1 MLRLRF
7 PLNYFLSYKS
17 AGERFA
23 CLGTRSAQGLVLA
36 VLSVAIPAR
45 AAAVPTTTI
54 IGISS
59 SSGPVTSVAA
69 DTIVT
74 LTATVK
80 AGGVAAA
87 PGLVTFCA
95 ATASRC
101 ADAAVYGTV
110 PLIHSGPAA
119 GTATLKMA
127 FGAGSHSV
135 KAVLAS
141 THNYQ
146 SSTSSTVTFSVT
158 DIPTTTALQTAGTYS
173 LHATVVGNAKS
184 TVGPTGTITVADLT
198 KGNTSLGSAS
208 LGPSTPGQ
216 SFVQGTSMTLPQDI
230 EDIATGDFNGDGRQD
245 LAFAMGTNNSILI
258 ALGNGDGTFQP
269 LVHYVVYGQA
279 VGIAV
284 GDFNQDGALDLA
296 VALTYSRQVD
306 ILFGNGDGTFFV
318 GASASTGADPY
329 TLVAADFNEDGIL
342 DLAVANIADATYSI
356 LLGNGDGSFT
366 PAAAVASGVA
376 AGYVA
381 QIADLNGD
389 GHLDIFATNGFY
401 GYTVLLGNGDGTF
414 RSRSFLPPAGTYTQY
429 GGSVVGDFN
438 GDGIP
443 DVVIEDLYDYLILLL
458 GNGDGTFTQQSS
470 TIPVGGGPRLM
481 TSADLNR
488 DGKLDVILAD
498 GTWGGLG
505 EDAVQL
511 FYGNGD
517 GTFTQATVPDAP
529 SFVNI
534 PAVADFNGDGFP
546 DIIVGNAGEL
556 TQPKIVTADI
566 FLDHFSQ
573 TATASLSNV
582 CIAGTETH
590 QVQANYPGDDNYQGS
605 SSGPFL
611 LTGSPVATS
620 VTLTS
625 TSASI
630 VYGTPETLT
639 AAVSATTGVPTGT
652 VSFLDGGIPIG
663 SAPLDGT
670 GHAGLTTAALPV
682 GSHSI
687 TASYGGA
694 CPWVAGTSTLLTV
707 QVAKAALSISVT
719 NASRSYGTANPIFTG
734 TISGLIGQDT
744 VTVTYATTATTS
756 SPTGGYP
763 ITATVGSSDAATY
776 AVTVTP
782 GTLTIDKT
790 ASTLTLTAGPNPA
803 LAQSLVSLTAQATS
817 SIAGV
822 PTGTVTF
829 SDGGTVLGTAPLNAA
844 GQANYGTANLS
855 VGTHSVT
862 AAYSG
867 DQNFIDST
875 ASPVAE
881 TIGDCTLKITGSSSQ
896 TVSAGDTATY
906 TFAVTP
912 TTPATLAPV
921 ALAVAGLPA
930 SATFVFSPATV
941 ATGSGTTAVT
951 LTVVA
956 PAQTGA
962 MRRTGKPH
970 ASSFVMAV
978 GLLVLPWGALWS
990 TGKSRNWKALFRLY
1004 SMTAGVLLCLS
1015 QLSGCG
1021 GGSHPTTPTP
1031 SAQSY
1036 NLTVTASSGSSQHS
1050 ATVALTVQ

>member
-1 MLRLRF
+1 M
-7 PLNYFLSYKS
+7 NNFLSCRS

-23 CLGTRSAQGLVLA
+23 FLGIRSVWGLV
-36 VLSVAIPAR
+36 VALLGVAMPAG
-45 AAAVPTTTI
+45 AAAVPTTTVLD
-54 IGISS
+54 ISS
-59 SSGPVTSVAA
+59 LSGPVTSVAA
-69 DTIVT
+69 GTILT

-80 AGGVAAA
+80 AGSAAA
-87 PGLVTFCA
+87 TPGLVTFCD

-101 ADAAVYGTV
+101 VDAAVYGTV

-119 GTATLKMA
+119 GTAILRMA
-127 FGAGSHSV
+127 FGAGSHRV

-158 DIPTTTALQTAGTYS
+158 GIPTTTALQTAGAYS
-173 LHATVVGNAKS
+173 LRATVVGNAKS

-208 LGPSTPGQ
+208 LGSSTPGQ
-216 SFVQGTSMTLPQDI
+216 SFVQGTSMTLPQGI

-245 LAFAMGTNNSILI
+245 LAFAMGTNNSVLV

-284 GDFNQDGALDLA
+284 GDFNQDGVMDLA
-296 VALTYSRQVD
+296 VALTYQRQVE
-306 ILFGNGDGTFFV
+306 ILFGKGDGTFFI
-318 GASASTGADPY
+318 GASANTGADPY
-329 TLVAADFNEDGIL
+329 TLTAADFNEDGIL

-356 LLGNGDGSFT
+356 LLGNGDGTFT
-366 PAAAVASGVA
+366 AAAAVASGVA
-376 AGYVA
+376 ANYVA
-381 QIADLNGD
+381 QIADFNGD
-389 GHLDIFATNGFY
+389 GHLDIFNTNGLF

-414 RSRSFLPPAGTYTQY
+414 SSRSFLPPTGTYTQY
-429 GGSVVGDFN
+429 GGSVAGDFN

-443 DVVIEDLYDYLILLL
+443 DVVLEDLYDYLILLL
-458 GNGDGTFTQQSS
+458 GNGDGTFTQQST

-511 FYGNGD
+511 FYSNGD

-546 DIIVGNAGEL
+546 DIIVGNDGEL
-556 TQPKIVTADI
+556 TQPHVITADI

-573 TATASLSNV
+573 TATASLSNI
-582 CIAGTETH
+582 CIPGTETH

-605 SSGPFL
+605 SSGPIS

-620 VTLTS
+620 VSLTS
-625 TSASI
+625 TSTNI
-630 VYGTPETLT
+630 VYGAPETLT

-652 VSFLDGGIPIG
+652 VTFLDGGISIG
-663 SAPLDGT
+663 SAELDDA
-670 GHAGLTTAALPV
+670 GHASLTTAALPV
-682 GSHSI
+682 GSQAI

-694 CPWVAGTSTLLTV
+694 CPWTAGSSTLLTV
-707 QVAKAALSISVT
+707 QVAKAALSISAA
-719 NASRSYGTANPIFTG
+719 NASRSYGSPNPIFTG

-756 SPTGGYP
+756 SPTGAYP
-763 ITATVGSSDAATY
+763 ITATVGGPDAATY
-776 AVTVTP
+776 AATVTP
-782 GTLTIDKT
+782 GTLTINKT

-803 LAQSLVSLTAQATS
+803 LAQTSVSLTAQATS
-817 SIAGV
+817 STAGV

-829 SDGGTVLGTAPLNAA
+829 SDGGAVLGTAPLDAA
-844 GQANYGTANLS
+844 GKANYGAANLS
-855 VGTHSVT
+855 VGTHTIT

-867 DQNFIDST
+867 DQNFTAST

-881 TIGDCTLKITGSSSQ
+881 TIGDCTLKVTGSSSQ
-896 TVSAGDTATY
+896 TVSAGGTATY

-912 TTPATLAPV
+912 TTPTILAPV

-951 LTVVA
+951 LTVIT

-962 MRRTGKPH
+962 MRGTGNPR
-970 ASSFVMAV
+970 AGSFVMAL

-990 TGKSRNWKALFRLY
+990 IGKNRNRKALFGLY
-1004 SMTAGVLLCLS
+1004 AMTAGALLCLS

-1021 GGSHPTTPTP
+1021 GHPTTPTP
-1031 SAQSY
+1031 SEQSY
-1036 NLTVTASSGSSQHS
+1036 NLSVTASSGSSQHS

>member
-7 PLNYFLSYKS
+7 PLNYFLSCKS

-23 CLGTRSAQGLVLA
+23 CLGIRSARGLVLA
-36 VLSVAIPAR
+36 ALSVAMPAH
-45 AAAVPTTTI
+45 AAAVATTTI
-54 IGISS
+54 LGISS

-69 DTIVT
+69 GTILT

-80 AGGVAAA
+80 AGGIAAT
-87 PGLVTFCA
+87 PGLVTFCD
-95 ATASRC
+95 ATASGC

-119 GTATLKMA
+119 GTATLRMA

-135 KAVLAS
+135 KAILGS

-173 LHATVVGNAKS
+173 LRATVVGNAKS
-184 TVGPTGTITVADLT
+184 TVGPTGTITIADLT
-198 KGNTSLGSAS
+198 KGNTSLGSTS
-208 LGPSTPGQ
+208 LGPSTAGQ
-216 SFVQGTSMTLPQDI
+216 SFVQGTSMTFPINI

-245 LAFAMGTNNSILI
+245 LAFAMDTNNSILI
-258 ALGNGDGTFQP
+258 ALGNGDGSFQP
-269 LVHYVVYGQA
+269 LVHYIVYGQA
-279 VGIAV
+279 VSIAV

-296 VALTYSRQVD
+296 VSLTSQRRVD

-318 GASASTGADPY
+318 GAAASTGADPY
-329 TLVAADFNEDGIL
+329 AVATADFNEDGIL
-342 DLAVANIADATYSI
+342 DLAVANDVDRTYSI
-356 LLGNGDGSFT
+356 LLGNGDGNFT
-366 PAAAVASGVA
+366 PEAAVPSGVA
-376 AGYVA
+376 PSFAR
-381 QIADLNGD
+381 IADFNGD
-389 GHLDIFATNGFY
+389 GHLDIFDTNGFF

-414 RSRSFLPPAGTYTQY
+414 TSRSFLPPTGTYTQY
-429 GGSVVGDFN
+429 GASALGDFN

-443 DVVIEDLYDYLILLL
+443 DVVIEDLDDYLILLQ

-470 TIPVGGGPRLM
+470 TIPVGGGPRGM

-488 DGKLDVILAD
+488 DGKLDLILAD

-505 EDAVQL
+505 ESAIQL

-517 GTFTQATVPDAP
+517 GTFSQATVPDVP
-529 SFVNI
+529 SFVAI

-546 DIIVGNAGEL
+546 DIFVGNAGQL
-556 TQPKIVTADI
+556 ATPPMITGDI
-566 FLDHFSQ
+566 FVHQFSQ

-582 CIAGTETH
+582 CIPGTETH
-590 QVQANYPGDDNYQGS
+590 QVQANYPGDDNYQSS
-605 SSGPFL
+605 SSGPIP

-630 VYGTPETLT
+630 VYGAPETLT
-639 AAVSATTGVPTGT
+639 AAVSATTGIPTGT
-652 VSFLDGGIPIG
+652 VTFLDGGIPIG
-663 SAPLDGT
+663 SAALDGT
-670 GHAGLTTAALPV
+670 GHASLTTAAIPV
-682 GSHSI
+682 GSHGI

-707 QVAKAALSISVT
+707 QVTKAALSISVA

-744 VTVTYATTATTS
+744 VTVTYATAATTS
-756 SPTGGYP
+756 SPTGAYP
-763 ITATVGSSDAATY
+763 ITATIGGSDAATY

-782 GTLTIDKT
+782 GTLTINKT

-803 LAQSLVSLTAQATS
+803 LAQSSVSLTAQATS
-817 SIAGV
+817 STAGV

-829 SDGGTVLGTAPLNAA
+829 SDGDTVLGTAPLNAA
-844 GQANYGTANLS
+844 GQAGYSTSNLS
-855 VGTHSVT
+855 VGTHSIT
-862 AAYSG
+862 AVYGG
-867 DQNFIDST
+867 DQNFIAST

-912 TTPATLAPV
+912 TTPTTLAPV

-962 MRRTGKPH
+962 MRRTSDPH
-970 ASSFVMAV
+970 AGSFMMAV

-990 TGKSRNWKALFRLY
+990 TGKSRNRKTLFGLY
-1004 SMTAGVLLCLS
+1004 AMTAGALLCLS